1 MIPTFGSKS
10 KLYEI
15 IYNMCSWYDFCLKKS
30 LQTTVKYYF
39 TSIRMTIIIFFLMQN
54 SKYWQNVEK
63 LEHLLVG
70 L

>member
-15 IYNMCSWYDFCLKKS
+15 IYTMCSWYDFCLKNLSKPQLNTIS
-30 LQTTVKYYF
+30 HP
-39 TSIRMTIIIFFLMQN
+39 IRMTFFFLTQN